1 MVKTD
6 YKANLLKVV
15 DIIAQST
22 KPTPTNCDQF
32 RDILFVFGSLYKFIE
47 AHDTVDSFDRS
58 TRYPIISWPASLN
71 DDGFQSLY
79 RKQALLN
86 I

>member
-1 MVKTD
+1 MVKTE

-32 RDILFVFGSLYKFIE
+32 RDILFVFGNIFIE
-47 AHDTVDSFDRS
+47 AHDNVDSFDRS
-58 TRYPIISWPASLN
+58 TRYPIIGWPARAH